1 MGRLG
6 SWGGFLYLFILLG
19 GEGGVK
25 QNIIYPRKIGSYPG
39 ERIKK
44 LHSKRRS
51 SRLGK
56 KGGGR
61 KGGFQVCFSL
71 H

>member
-1 MGRLG
+1 M
-6 SWGGFLYLFILLG
+6 
-19 GEGGVK
+19 K

-61 KGGFQVCFSL
+61 KGEGEREGFKCVFHFTSYL
-71 H
+71 HT

>member
-1 MGRLG
+1 M
-6 SWGGFLYLFILLG
+6 
-19 GEGGVK
+19 K